1 MRLLR
6 RRPAAGLLDDERPEV
21 ADTIAAT
28 MVDDVDVVRARL
40 DVLDARLAVLE
51 HRFADADEAA
61 VVLPDQGDVLDAQIR
76 SARLSAELHLVAIE
90 LRAEL
95 QRLRGDW
102 PADADASAAGTTPDT
117 ETVIELVNRLAAITA
132 DP

>member
-6 RRPAAGLLDDERPEV
+6 RRPAAGLLDDDRPEV

-28 MVDDVDVVRARL
+28 VVDDVDLVRARL
-40 DVLDARLAVLE
+40 DAFDARLAVLE
-51 HRFADADEAA
+51 HRLADADEAA
-61 VVLPDQGDVLDAQIR
+61 VVLPDQGDVLDAQVR

-95 QRLRGDW
+95 QRLRGEW
-102 PADADASAAGTTPDT
+102 PADPGTAGPAA
-117 ETVIELVNRLAAITA
+117 ENVIELVERLAAITSTP
-132 DP
+132 DR